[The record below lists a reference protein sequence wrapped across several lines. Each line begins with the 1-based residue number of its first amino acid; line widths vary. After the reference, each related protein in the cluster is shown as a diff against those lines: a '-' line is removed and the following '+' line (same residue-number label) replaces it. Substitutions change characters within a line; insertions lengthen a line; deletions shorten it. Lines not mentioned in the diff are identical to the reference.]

1 MKLYLMGHTFR
12 YALEQI
18 QMSLFPEEKMEYTE
32 QPFSEGD
39 GTVSAL
45 HIGPCYTTAVT
56 TITYHGRAVRA
67 RPAAGDRLGCL
78 RLSAVSFCSSA
89 TIWPPGSICLNRL
102 PGAPFP
108 ACGPAKLPPGIC
120 CPGGTSCLCRPT
132 IAG

>member
-67 RPAAGDRLGCL
+67 VRRRRQTGLSAPAASACTASLGRLFRRAAQQNCHPAF
-78 RLSAVSFCSSA
+78 AVRR
-89 TIWPPGSICLNRL
+89 N
-102 PGAPFP
+102 
-108 ACGPAKLPPGIC
+108 
-120 CPGGTSCLCRPT
+120 SCLCRPT

>member
-67 RPAAGDRLGCL
+67 SVPSASAAVLLSGRPAA
-78 RLSAVSFCSSA
+78 SA
-89 TIWPPGSICLNRL
+89 
-102 PGAPFP
+102 
-108 ACGPAKLPPGIC
+108 
-120 CPGGTSCLCRPT
+120 
-132 IAG
+132 